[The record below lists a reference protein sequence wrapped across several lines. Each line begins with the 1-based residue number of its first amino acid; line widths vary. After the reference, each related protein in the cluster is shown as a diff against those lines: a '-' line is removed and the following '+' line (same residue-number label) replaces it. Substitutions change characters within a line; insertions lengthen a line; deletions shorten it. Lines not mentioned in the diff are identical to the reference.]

1 VNKNITIFCIGLVLV
16 SCSSFEFSNVEKKT
30 AEEFDDNNPDH
41 VCLGSENK
49 KACLENMAL
58 IKELEKQNSQIMTE
72 LKKQKRE
79 IQELK
84 RDLAQQC
91 MNQGGIVVGND
102 CVKN

>member
-1 VNKNITIFCIGLVLV
+1 MNKNLIIFCVGLFLV
-16 SCSSFEFSNVEKKT
+16 SCSSFELSSIEKKT
-30 AEEFDDNNPDH
+30 AVNFDDNNPDH

-84 RDLAQQC
+84 RNLTQQC

-102 CVKN
+102 CLIN

>member
-1 VNKNITIFCIGLVLV
+1 MK
-16 SCSSFEFSNVEKKT
+16 S
-30 AEEFDDNNPDH
+30 
-41 VCLGSENK
+41 
-49 KACLENMAL
+49 
-58 IKELEKQNSQIMTE
+58 KQNRIEFVPIMTE

-102 CVKN
+102 CLKN

>member
-1 VNKNITIFCIGLVLV
+1 MKKNIIIFCIGLFLV
-16 SCSSFEFSNVEKKT
+16 SCSSFELSSIEKKT
-30 AEEFDDNNPDH
+30 ANIFDDNNPSQ

-49 KACLENMAL
+49 NACLENMAL
-58 IKELEKQNSQIMTE
+58 IKELEKQNSQITAE

-91 MNQGGIVVGND
+91 IKQGGIVVGNN

>member
-1 VNKNITIFCIGLVLV
+1 MSDCLLYRVVVLNFQV
-16 SCSSFEFSNVEKKT
+16 LKKT
-30 AEEFDDNNPDH
+30 AENFDDNNPDH

-84 RDLAQQC
+84 RDLAKQC

-102 CVKN
+102 CLKN

>member
-1 VNKNITIFCIGLVLV
+1 MNKNSTIFCAGLFLV
-16 SCSSFEFSNVEKKT
+16 SCSSFELSSIEKKP
-30 AEEFDDNNPDH
+30 AGEFEDNTPDQ

-58 IKELEKQNSQIMTE
+58 IKKLEKENSQIMTE

-84 RDLAQQC
+84 RDLAHQC

-102 CVKN
+102 CIIN

>member
-1 VNKNITIFCIGLVLV
+1 M
-16 SCSSFEFSNVEKKT
+16 KKT
-30 AEEFDDNNPDH
+30 AENFDDNNLEH

-58 IKELEKQNSQIMTE
+58 IKELEKKKNSQIMTE

-102 CVKN
+102 CLKN